1 MQILG
6 CEGMKVC
13 TTGYFKATLYVTT
26 FYCRWQW
33 NACFTSEDILS
44 HECLVPQQTIS
55 EGDDKVQVVFSA
67 DSQFCCAPLCARI
80 SPLFCYC

>member
-44 HECLVPQQTIS
+44 HECLVP
-55 EGDDKVQVVFSA
+55 
-67 DSQFCCAPLCARI
+67 
-80 SPLFCYC
+80 